1 MVPSQQ
7 LISRRTAGAALWAAR
22 SSPAVRRASIVPD
35 VPNRGRVGALTHV
48 EIQRAVRVDREH
60 LALDPLVVGG
70 GVVLD
75 FVADAEGGLPLKP
88 RLRSAR
94 GGPHSPPPL
103 RARAPRPAVR
113 RAPIVVTLVFSPG
126 HVRGLSL
133 IHI

>member
-1 MVPSQQ
+1 MAPSQQ

-75 FVADAEGGLPLKP
+75 FVANAEG
-88 RLRSAR
+88 
-94 GGPHSPPPL
+94 H
-103 RARAPRPAVR
+103 APRPLR
-113 RAPIVVTLVFSPG
+113 REPAQREGKLFLFVFLLFCFLFLRRDITNKNP
-126 HVRGLSL
+126 H
-133 IHI
+133 